1 MPETTDMEHI
11 LAHRAEQ
18 VLAGRKGLGWAADD
32 YRQGRGCRA
41 VRAAADRSIE
51 HGDTLGAEAFGKTAR
66 GKRVDRAHAQDD
78 VTLFGGLDNPLLAK
92 DHGLGLIGGLDHA
105 DCAMAF
111 GGNGFGRGFD
121 GGAGRD

>member
-1 MPETTDMEHI
+1 VPPLTGAWSMVTP
-11 LAHRAEQ
+11 LAP
-18 VLAGRKGLGWAADD
+18 
-32 YRQGRGCRA
+32 
-41 VRAAADRSIE
+41 
-51 HGDTLGAEAFGKTAR
+51 EAFGKTAR
-66 GKRVDRAHAQDD
+66 GKRVYRAHAQDG

-105 DCAMAF
+105 DRAMAF

>member
-1 MPETTDMEHI
+1 M
-11 LAHRAEQ
+11 
-18 VLAGRKGLGWAADD
+18 
-32 YRQGRGCRA
+32 
-41 VRAAADRSIE
+41 RAAADRSIE

-105 DCAMAF
+105 DRAMAF

-121 GGAGRD
+121 GRAGRD

>member
-1 MPETTDMEHI
+1 MPPLTG
-11 LAHRAEQ
+11 A
-18 VLAGRKGLGWAADD
+18 
-32 YRQGRGCRA
+32 
-41 VRAAADRSIE
+41 SE
-51 HGDTLGAEAFGKTAR
+51 HGDALAAEALGKTAR

-111 GGNGFGRGFD
+111 GGNGFGRDFD
-121 GGAGRD
+121 GRGGRD